1 MKMLVC
7 ADGSEV
13 SRKAIKE
20 AARIA
25 ANFKEIEVCIL
36 NVQREASLPLHT
48 DEVEMRQ
55 LLKRFMLEYETK
67 SNSILQEAVKIFGE
81 SGIRAEAVSKRGH
94 TSSTILRFA
103 AEEKVDLILLG
114 SRGVSGPKKLL
125 LGSVSNTVVQEA
137 KCNVIIVKK

>member
-36 NVQREASLPLHT
+36 NVQREMSLPLHT

-125 LGSVSNTVVQEA
+125 LGSVSNTVAQEA
-137 KCNVIIVKK
+137 KCNVLIVKK

>member
-7 ADGSEV
+7 ADGSEE

-25 ANFKEIEVCIL
+25 ADSKEIDVYIL
-36 NVQREASLPLHT
+36 NVQREASLPLHS
-48 DEVEMRQ
+48 DEVEMRH
-55 LLKRFMLEYETK
+55 LLKRFMEEHETK
-67 SNSILQEAVKIFGE
+67 SNNILKEAVRVFE
-81 SGIRAEAVSKRGH
+81 ETGIRAAAVSRRGH

-103 AEEKVDLILLG
+103 SEEKVDLIVMG
-114 SRGVSGPKKLL
+114 SRGLSGPKKLI

-137 KCNVIIVKK
+137 KCNVLIVKK

>member
-13 SRKAIKE
+13 SRKAVKE
-20 AARIA
+20 AAKIA

-36 NVQREASLPLHT
+36 NVQREPSLPLHS

-55 LLKRFMLEYETK
+55 LLKRFRQEYDTK
-67 SNSILQEAVKIFGE
+67 SNTILQEAVKVFEE
-81 SGIRAEAVSKRGH
+81 SGVRAEAVSKRGH

-114 SRGVSGPKKLL
+114 SRGLSGPKKLL

-137 KCNVIIVKK
+137 KCNVLVVKK